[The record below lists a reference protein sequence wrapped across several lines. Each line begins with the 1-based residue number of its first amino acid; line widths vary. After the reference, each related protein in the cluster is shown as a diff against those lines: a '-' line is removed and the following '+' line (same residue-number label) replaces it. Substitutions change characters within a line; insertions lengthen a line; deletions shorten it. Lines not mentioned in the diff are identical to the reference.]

1 VVGFLPPR
9 AGVFFYFTATHGAE
23 TPKHI
28 PAGRPKPKEGGSP
41 MKLKLDASGN
51 AVLQDGLP
59 VYVHDDGKEIPFDAP
74 AAMAKIGELN
84 KENKGH
90 RERAEK
96 AEASLKVFE
105 GLNPEAAR
113 AALATVKSL
122 DDKKLIDAGKV
133 DEVVA
138 EATKAWQIKLDEQDK
153 AYKVKLEEKD
163 RTIQDRDGQIYSL
176 MVTGQF
182 ASSKFIDQKITVP
195 RGMMADTFGRSFK
208 VEDGKV
214 VAYGPDGNKIYSR
227 QRPGDLANFD
237 EALEIL
243 VESYPDKEG
252 ILKGTGNSG
261 SGATGDKGSYKSGT
275 DLSKLSPVER
285 MKAARATGATT

>member
-1 VVGFLPPR
+1 
-9 AGVFFYFTATHGAE
+9 
-23 TPKHI
+23 
-28 PAGRPKPKEGGSP
+28 
-41 MKLKLDASGN
+41 MKLKLDTSGT

-59 VYVHDDGKEIPFDAP
+59 IYVHDDGKEIPFDAP

-113 AALATVKSL
+113 TALATVKSL

-138 EATKAWQIKLDEQDK
+138 EGTKAWRIKLEEQDK
-153 AYKVKLEEKD
+153 AYKIKLEEKD
-163 RTIQDRDGQIYSL
+163 RTIQDRDAQIYSL

-182 ASSKFIDQKITVP
+182 ASSKFIADKIAVP
-195 RGMMADTFGRSFK
+195 VGMMEATFGRSFK

-237 EALEIL
+237 EALDIL
-243 VESYPDKEG
+243 VESYPDKER

-261 SGATGDKGSYKSGT
+261 AATSPSGGGGKSGV

-285 MKAARATGATT
+285 LKAARSAGATT